1 MSTRTDYDSP
11 WKDILERYLPDF
23 LAFFFTAAHSDID
36 WSAGYVWLDKELQQI
51 VRDAELG
58 RRYAD
63 KLVQVRRR
71 DGDNAWVLIHIEV
84 QGQPEADFAERMFV
98 YHYRVFDRYRRQ
110 PVSLAVLAD
119 EQEQWRPDHFSY
131 ELWDCAVDFRFP
143 VAKLAAYAQR
153 RDELEAS
160 ANPFATVVLTHLA
173 ARETRDDVLSR
184 AQLKL
189 GLTRRLYRLGYS
201 RQAVLDLY
209 AFIDWLLALPAD
221 LEQQVWETIKGFEEE
236 QGMSYITT
244 AERVG
249 RAAGQRELVLRQL
262 TRKCGELSAEVERRI
277 TALSDEELANL
288 GDALLDFTTADDLE
302 RWLNHITPR

>member
-23 LAFFFTAAHSDID
+23 LAFFFTSAHTDID

-51 VRDAELG
+51 ARDAELG

-71 DGDNAWVLIHIEV
+71 DGDDAWVLIHIEV

-98 YHYRVFDRYRRQ
+98 YHYPVFDRYRRQ

-119 EQEQWRPDHFSY
+119 EQEEWRPRGFGY
-131 ELWDCAVDFRFP
+131 ALWDCALDFRFP
-143 VAKLAAYAQR
+143 IAKLAAYASR
-153 RDELEAS
+153 REELEAS

-173 ARETRDDVLSR
+173 ARETRGNANTRV
-184 AQLKL
+184 QLKL
-189 GLTRRLYRLGYS
+189 SLTRRLYRLGYS

-244 AERVG
+244 AERIG
-249 RAAGQRELVLRQL
+249 RTEGQRELVLRQL
-262 TRKCGELSAEVERRI
+262 ERKCGALDAELRERVDVLDQDRL
-277 TALSDEELANL
+277 LSLS
-288 GDALLDFTTADDLE
+288 DALLDFTGETDL
-302 RWLNHITPR
+302 RGWLDREAAS

>member
-23 LAFFFTAAHSDID
+23 LAFFFTAAHTDID

-71 DGDNAWVLIHIEV
+71 DGDDAWVLIHIEV

-119 EQEQWRPDHFSY
+119 EQEEWRPTGFDY
-131 ELWDCAVDFRFP
+131 ALWDCALDFRFP
-143 VAKLAAYAQR
+143 IAKLAAYASR
-153 RDELEAS
+153 REELEAS

-173 ARETRDDVLSR
+173 ARETRGNANTR

-189 GLTRRLYRLGYS
+189 SLTRRLSTGWAIAGRRSLTCMRSLIGCWRCQQSSSGRSGRRS
-201 RQAVLDLY
+201 RA
-209 AFIDWLLALPAD
+209 
-221 LEQQVWETIKGFEEE
+221 
-236 QGMSYITT
+236 S
-244 AERVG
+244 
-249 RAAGQRELVLRQL
+249 
-262 TRKCGELSAEVERRI
+262 RRSK
-277 TALSDEELANL
+277 A
-288 GDALLDFTTADDLE
+288 
-302 RWLNHITPR
+302 